1 MPRTPLEARTSGAR
15 LGNRSVFIVD
25 PGPVTRWNFLFS
37 AAKKKSQRPKL

>member
-25 PGPVTRWNFLFS
+25 PGPVTLFLFS